1 MKRWATR
8 VGQLLSVNSKP
19 PEKARDLAPFPP
31 EKAKDLA
38 PFFEKIHEPIEKFV
52 ESVSQQINDGK
63 ITRKALLQVM
73 SKEYNEQARILSNN
87 EFLRVNCRVP
97 AAADGPG
104 RPTSRQGSAEDDPAN
119 AFIEDRERCKKDSDD
134 LLRTQEKEQQKKRP
148 KGQ

>member
-1 MKRWATR
+1 MGKMDPSVQRF
-8 VGQLLSVNSKP
+8 VGVV
-19 PEKARDLAPFPP
+19 A
-31 EKAKDLA
+31 
-38 PFFEKIHEPIEKFV
+38 
-52 ESVSQQINDGK
+52 QQINDGK

-119 AFIEDRERCKKDSDD
+119 AFTEDRERCKKDSDD